1 MTNILRQVALWNGFP
16 GAPGDTTWYFA
27 GGTTT
32 NVVQMRNFFAAIASL
47 LPSSVTVQ
55 VQNTGDVV
63 TAETGVATGSG
74 APGGAG
80 GGPGEPGGGAE
91 AGVAAGWWSQASA
104 AVVTGTAGGGYSG
117 PSGVVMRLETGVF
130 VAGRRLRGRS
140 FLVPMA
146 GSIQDTNGT
155 VAATPLGTLNTAAAA
170 AVTAS
175 GTSWLVWHRPVG
187 GSGGSVSPVTSAGIP
202 DKIAVLRSRRD

>member
-63 TAETGVATGSG
+63 TAETGVATGS
-74 APGGAG
+74 
-80 GGPGEPGGGAE
+80 
-91 AGVAAGWWSQASA
+91 WSQASA